1 MKKYPPSKVPFF
13 NFSSTLPEQENELE
27 RNPLLQR
34 MKESRTRLEAINFV
48 LNITMLILREI

>member
-13 NFSSTLPEQENELE
+13 DFSSTLPEQENELE

-34 MKESRTRLEAINFV
+34 MKESRTRLEADKF
-48 LNITMLILREI
+48 RPKYH